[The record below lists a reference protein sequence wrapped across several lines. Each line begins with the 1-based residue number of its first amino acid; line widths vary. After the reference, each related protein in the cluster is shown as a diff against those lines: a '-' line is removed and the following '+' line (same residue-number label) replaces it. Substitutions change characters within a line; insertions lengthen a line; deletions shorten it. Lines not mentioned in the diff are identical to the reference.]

1 MLWWYFIM
9 LVYYIDGRFW
19 SDLGEN
25 GINFSHINLVNEY
38 VHDLIDLQTNF
49 GCRGVWYDGQIYA

>member
-25 GINFSHINLVNEY
+25 GINFSRINLVNEY

-49 GCRGVWYDGQIYA
+49 ECREVWYDGQIYA